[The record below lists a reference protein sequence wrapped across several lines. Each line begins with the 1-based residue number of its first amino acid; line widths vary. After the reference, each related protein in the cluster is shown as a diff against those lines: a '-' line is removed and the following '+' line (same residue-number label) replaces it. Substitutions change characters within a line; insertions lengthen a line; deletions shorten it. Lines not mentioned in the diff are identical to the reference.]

1 MRVSE
6 SGEGF
11 AKLMSIRNL
20 DRLFLPRTIA
30 VIGASLRPHSVGYT
44 VWRNLNSGSFRGRIF
59 PVNIKHSMLDGV
71 RCYSCVKDLPQP
83 ADLAVICT
91 PPRTVPELI
100 AQLGEVGTKAAIV
113 LTAGLKGIVNDEG
126 KTLQQAMLEAA
137 RPHLLRILGPNCV
150 GMLIP
155 GLGLNASFAHM
166 AALPGKIA
174 FVSQSGALV
183 TGILDWAK
191 SRSIGFSKFV
201 SLGDSADV
209 DFGDLLD
216 YLSTDIETQAIL
228 LYIESIQ
235 HARKFMSA
243 ARAAARNK
251 PVIVIKAGRVPEG
264 AKAAVSHTGALAGSD
279 AVYDAAI
286 RRAGMLRVFSTEE
299 LFNAVETL
307 ARMKSFGGRQLI
319 ILTNGGGPGVMA
331 TDALI
336 SAGGQLAELSGQTL
350 RELDAFLPSNW
361 SRGNPVD
368 IIGDAPIDRYLQT
381 LEVLSRCEKDA
392 AILLIH
398 APTAIVP
405 SEEIARALAPMA
417 VTLAQNLLSCW
428 LGGDSV
434 AGARQVFFQAGIPT
448 YDTPEDG
455 VSGYM
460 QMVHYQRNQELLMQV
475 PPAASNRP
483 AIDRDK
489 ARALMREA
497 LRYGARTLSEPEAK
511 ALLGVYGIPVVDTRF
526 ASTPEQATEAA
537 QAIGFPVA
545 LKIVSPQITHKS
557 ETGGVVLG
565 LESAD
570 AVKQAAQSMLY
581 RIGQSHPHADLQG
594 FSVQAML
601 RRSHSHELIIGVA
614 SDQVFGP
621 VIMVGQGG
629 VAVEVVADHAF
640 GLPPLD
646 SVLARDMITRTRV
659 YKLLRGY
666 RHFPPADLDA
676 VCDTLVRVSQLV
688 CDMPELQELDIN
700 PLVVSSDGVIALD
713 ARISA
718 APCVDPC
725 QALARLAI
733 RPYPQEWEEKRSWQS
748 REILIRPVK
757 PEDAEEHI
765 AFFHALEPDDVR
777 FRMFGRVKELRRSQ
791 LTRLTQID
799 YDREITFVAID
810 PASQEKERI
819 LGAIQAVTDP
829 DNINAEFAVIVRSD
843 VKGKGLG
850 TILMAKLIEY
860 CRLRGTRYICG
871 EALCYNQRM
880 LRLAQRFGFSVN
892 ESPDSRTLGMQL
904 DLDALRDVADQNP
917 QG

>member
-1 MRVSE
+1 
-6 SGEGF
+6 
-11 AKLMSIRNL
+11 MSIRNL
-20 DRLFLPRTIA
+20 DSLFLPQTIA
-30 VIGASLRPHSVGYT
+30 VIGASPRPHSVGYT
-44 VWRNLNSGSFRGRIF
+44 VWRNLTGSPFAGQIF
-59 PVNIKHSMLDGV
+59 PVNIKHAEIDGV
-71 RCYSCVKDLPQP
+71 PCYSSVKDLPEP

-91 PPRTVPELI
+91 PPRTVPQLI
-100 AQLGEVGTKAAIV
+100 AQLGETGTRAAIV
-113 LTAGLKGIVNDEG
+113 LTAGLKGITDDEG

-150 GMLIP
+150 GLLVP

-235 HARKFMSA
+235 YARKFMSA
-243 ARAAARNK
+243 ARAAARSK

-307 ARMKSFGGRQLI
+307 ARMKSLATRQLL

-336 SAGGQLAELSGQTL
+336 SAGGQLAQFSEQTL
-350 RELDAFLPSNW
+350 RELDAFLPANW
-361 SRGNPVD
+361 SRGNPID
-368 IIGDAPIDRYLQT
+368 IIGDAPVERYLRT

-392 AILLIH
+392 SILLIH

-405 SEEIARALAPMA
+405 SEEIARALVPTA
-417 VTLAQNLLSCW
+417 VTLSHNLLSCW
-428 LGGDSV
+428 LGGDGV
-434 AGARQVFFQAGIPT
+434 AAARQVFFQAGIPT
-448 YDTPEDG
+448 YDTPEDA

-460 QMVHYQRNQELLMQV
+460 QMVQYQRNQELLMQV
-475 PPAASNRP
+475 PPAASNQP
-483 AIDRDK
+483 AFDRDR
-489 ARALMREA
+489 ARELIHEA
-497 LRYGARTLSEPEAK
+497 LQSGDGTLSEPDTK
-511 ALLGVYGIPVVDTRF
+511 AILSAYGIPVVETRF
-526 ASTPEQATEAA
+526 AATPEQAVEAA

-557 ETGGVVLG
+557 EAGGVLLG
-565 LESAD
+565 LESAE
-570 AVKQAAQSMLY
+570 AVSQAAQAMLL
-581 RIGQSHPHADLQG
+581 RIRQSHPHADLSG

-601 RRSHSHELIIGVA
+601 RAKHAQELIVGVA
-614 SDQVFGP
+614 GDKVFGP

-629 VAVEVVADHAF
+629 VAVEVIADRAF

-646 SVLARDMITRTRV
+646 RVLALDMIMRTRV

-666 RHFPPADLDA
+666 RRFPPADLDA
-676 VCDTLVRVSQLV
+676 VCDTLVRISQLV
-688 CDMPELQELDIN
+688 CDIPEVQELDIN
-700 PLVVSSDGVIALD
+700 PLVVSNEGVVALD
-713 ARISA
+713 ARMRV
-718 APCVDPC
+718 APCADPC

-733 RPYPQEWEEKRSWQS
+733 RPYPQEWEESLSWQG
-748 REILIRPVK
+748 RDLLIRPVK
-757 PEDAEEHI
+757 PEDAAEHV
-765 AFFHALEPDDVR
+765 AFFHTLEPDDVR
-777 FRMFGRVKELRRSQ
+777 FRMFGRVKELHRSQ
-791 LTRLTQID
+791 LSRLTQID
-799 YDREITFVAID
+799 YDREMTFVAMD
-810 PASQEKERI
+810 PAGRENEKI
-819 LGAIQAVTDP
+819 LGVVQTVADP
-829 DNINAEFAVIVRSD
+829 DNVNAEFAIVVRSD
-843 VKGKGLG
+843 LKGKGLG
-850 TILMAKLIEY
+850 TMLMGRMVEY
-860 CRLRGTRYICG
+860 CRQRGTHYLRG
-871 EALCYNQRM
+871 EAFCHNQRM
-880 LRLAQRFGFSVN
+880 MRLAQRFGFTVRGIPGS
-892 ESPDSRTLGMQL
+892 ETLSMQL
-904 DLDALRDVADQNP
+904 ELDAQHDGADKTGKQLFL
-917 QG
+917 QSLQ